1 MCIVS
6 YVSSIIYVYVCELCI
21 VYCVMCIVHI
31 SSILY
36 IVCVYIIQYLSIAYC
51 VSSILVC
58 IAGKSV
64 GPLMKWSQW
73 ENIDWA
79 GKPLTQGSSTK
90 IFFCFGRY
98 RDIKSRE
105 STNQRKR
112 INFLSQ
118 LLTVTSQV
126 QT

>member
-6 YVSSIIYVYVCELCI
+6 YVSSIIYVYVCELCF
-21 VYCVMCIVHI
+21 VYFVMCIVHI

-64 GPLMKWSQW
+64 GPLMK
-73 ENIDWA
+73 
-79 GKPLTQGSSTK
+79 
-90 IFFCFGRY
+90 
-98 RDIKSRE
+98 
-105 STNQRKR
+105 
-112 INFLSQ
+112 
-118 LLTVTSQV
+118 
-126 QT
+126 